1 MNNHDVMNKIV
12 KYDMAARKQA
22 ALQMSYSPQDD
33 SINTADEMFS
43 ESNEYDSDG
52 EKKAPVVSFYCKHT
66 RYAVIREAGKV

>member
-1 MNNHDVMNKIV
+1 MGK
-12 KYDMAARKQA
+12 KKAKKKKPQA
-22 ALQMSYSPQDD
+22 AAAD
-33 SINTADEMFS
+33 SDYDESVNTADEMFS